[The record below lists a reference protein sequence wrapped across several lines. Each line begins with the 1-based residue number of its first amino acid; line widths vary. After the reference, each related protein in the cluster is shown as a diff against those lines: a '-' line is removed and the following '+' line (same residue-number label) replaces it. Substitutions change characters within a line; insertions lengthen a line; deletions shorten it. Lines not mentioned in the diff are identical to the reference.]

1 MGPKEFIAYTEQI
14 EEVINQHSVD
24 HHLYAD
30 DTQLIKPAQLVD
42 IPFVIDSLQ
51 QCVFELHRWCA
62 SRRLQLNPSKT
73 EIIWFGS
80 RSSLSKI
87 EGIELAL
94 HVGNDVIEPTS
105 CVRDLGVFLDC
116 ELSMK
121 QHIGKVASACFYHLR
136 RLRQVRRILGE
147 AVVARLVS
155 AFILSRL
162 DYCNSVLSNLPKK
175 DNRASAACPERRRQT
190 C

>member
-1 MGPKEFIAYTEQI
+1 MI
-14 EEVINQHSVD
+14 
-24 HHLYAD
+24 L
-30 DTQLIKPAQLVD
+30 
-42 IPFVIDSLQ
+42 
-51 QCVFELHRWCA
+51 CVFELHRWCA

-80 RSSLSKI
+80 RSSLSKM

-121 QHIGKVASACFYHLR
+121 QHIGKVASACFYHLC

-162 DYCNSVLSNLPKK
+162 DYCNSVLANLPKK
-175 DNRASAACPERRRQT
+175 TIEPLQRVQNAAARLVARIGTRDHITPVLRSLHWLPIKLRIQYKLCVLMHHGKHWL
-190 C
+190 